1 MANVVI
7 DTNVLTSAC
16 IGSGASSK
24 IVEFCLLKKI
34 TPVLSAS
41 LFLEYRDVLSR
52 ATIFRRARLDGPERD
67 LLLRAF
73 VSTCRWQD
81 VYFNWRPNLVDE
93 ADNHVF
99 ELAVAAN
106 GATVITNN
114 VRDFRSMHL
123 KFPDILIE
131 TPQSVLQRMMP

>member
-7 DTNVLTSAC
+7 DTNVLTSAY
-16 IGSGASSK
+16 IGRGASSK
-24 IVEFCLLKKI
+24 IIELCLLKTL

-52 ATIFRRARLDGPERD
+52 EAIFGRARLDSLERS

-73 VSTCRWQD
+73 VSTCRWHD
-81 VYFNWRPNLVDE
+81 IYFSWRPNLVDE

-106 GATVITNN
+106 GATIVTNN
-114 VRDFRSMHL
+114 IRDFRSMDL
-123 KFPDILIE
+123 KFPEIVIE
-131 TPQSVLQRMMP
+131 TPQSLLQRMMP

>member
-1 MANVVI
+1 MPYVVI

-24 IVEFCLLKKI
+24 VIELCLLKKL

-52 ATIFRRARLDGPERD
+52 AAIFDRARLDSLERN

-73 VSTCRWQD
+73 ISTCRWHD
-81 VYFNWRPNLVDE
+81 IYFSWRPNLVDE

-106 GATVITNN
+106 GATIVTNN
-114 VRDFRSMHL
+114 LRDFRSMDL
-123 KFPDILIE
+123 KFPDIVIE
-131 TPQSVLQRMMP
+131 TPQSLLQRMMP